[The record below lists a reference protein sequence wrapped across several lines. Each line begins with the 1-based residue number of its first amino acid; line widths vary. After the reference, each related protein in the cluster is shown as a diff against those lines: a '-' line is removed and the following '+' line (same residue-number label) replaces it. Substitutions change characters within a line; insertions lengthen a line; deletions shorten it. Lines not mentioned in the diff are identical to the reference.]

1 MLKNEKDRDLA
12 ALIPNPNDIR
22 VRLSK
27 TYQQASFLRQLLKLS
42 ERTHRTL
49 QLDRTSNER
58 RPEERS

>member
-1 MLKNEKDRDLA
+1 MPKSEKDRDLA

-22 VRLSK
+22 VWLSK
-27 TYQQASFLRQLLKLS
+27 TYQRASVLRQLLKLS

-58 RPEERS
+58 RTEERS